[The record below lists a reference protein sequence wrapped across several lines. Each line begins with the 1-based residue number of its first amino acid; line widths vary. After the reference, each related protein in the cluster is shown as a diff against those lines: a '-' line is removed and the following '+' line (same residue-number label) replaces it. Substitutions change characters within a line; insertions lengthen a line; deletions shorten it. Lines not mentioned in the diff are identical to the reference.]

1 MCKKFRLH
9 PYLDDKFT
17 SCHSQEKG
25 GGNQL
30 YFGVDSGFYYLPVDI
45 LKYIPFSLVGY
56 NLV

>member
-1 MCKKFRLH
+1 M
-9 PYLDDKFT
+9 
-17 SCHSQEKG
+17 
-25 GGNQL
+25 

>member
-17 SCHSQEKG
+17 CCHSQEKG
-25 GGNQL
+25 DGNQL